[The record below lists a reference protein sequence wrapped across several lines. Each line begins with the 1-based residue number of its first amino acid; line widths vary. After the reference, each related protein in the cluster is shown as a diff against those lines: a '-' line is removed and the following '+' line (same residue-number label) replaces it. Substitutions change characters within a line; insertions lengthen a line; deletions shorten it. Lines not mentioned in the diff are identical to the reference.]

1 MKKKNVSALSETA
14 AIKSRSSE
22 AADLERD
29 RLAIVKDLEKLMKRY
44 SKVVGDKSLAKRK
57 YSIGKGPHDFSAK

>member
-1 MKKKNVSALSETA
+1 MKKKNVSNLSETS

-29 RLAIVKDLEKLMKRY
+29 RLAIVKDLEKLMKSY
-44 SKVVGDKSLAKRK
+44 SKIVGDDSLTKRK
-57 YSIGKGPHDFSAK
+57 YSVGKGPQDFSDK